1 MIIYISKRLTNKIND
16 NNSIT
21 ISVKALNLG
30 ESTED
35 KTTVTLIGF
44 LVMFLWIVVIQ
55 GLRTLIEEKEN
66 NTFNRII
73 GTPINYV
80 KYLISKIAAA
90 FIMGLVMIAVILLAA
105 EYFFKVSIFNNT
117 FPMMYIF
124 VIYSFAL
131 IGIVMISFC

>member
-80 KYLISKIAAA
+80 KYLISKI
-90 FIMGLVMIAVILLAA
+90 
-105 EYFFKVSIFNNT
+105 FNQ
-117 FPMMYIF
+117 
-124 VIYSFAL
+124 
-131 IGIVMISFC
+131 